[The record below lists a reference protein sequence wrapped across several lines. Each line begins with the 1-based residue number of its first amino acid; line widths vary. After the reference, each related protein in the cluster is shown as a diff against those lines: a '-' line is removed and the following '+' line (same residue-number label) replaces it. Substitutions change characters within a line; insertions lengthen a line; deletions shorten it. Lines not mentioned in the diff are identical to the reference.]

1 VAEWNATIHA
11 TRRLL
16 LELLLLHVEVELV
29 PVLDAF
35 HRRTVQRQLA
45 KVFNESGGFAHEIT

>member
-1 VAEWNATIHA
+1 
-11 TRRLL
+11 
-16 LELLLLHVEVELV
+16 VEVELV

-45 KVFNESGGFAHEIT
+45 KVFNESGGFAQEIT